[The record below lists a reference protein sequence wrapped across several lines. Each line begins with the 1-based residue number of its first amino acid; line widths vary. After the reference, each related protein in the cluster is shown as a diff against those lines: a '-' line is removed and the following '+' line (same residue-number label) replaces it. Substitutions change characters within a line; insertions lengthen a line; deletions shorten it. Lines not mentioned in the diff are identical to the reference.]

1 MSVALPVMS
10 DLHLGQMAASK
21 LDLKTSEYHPEH
33 QSNEKSFDCK
43 VQSVLPALSA
53 DEVSVC
59 ALEDVG
65 GGTHFFEAHLSNSAK
80 DWSHKNHVK
89 YSKGR
94 VLGILE
100 EFVVVLSNSN
110 LL

>member
-65 GGTHFFEAHLSNSAK
+65 GGTHFLETHLRDSGRDGLIRTMSNIPK
-80 DWSHKNHVK
+80 DEYWAFWKS
-89 YSKGR
+89 
-94 VLGILE
+94 LWWC
-100 EFVVVLSNSN
+100 
-110 LL
+110 

>member
-53 DEVSVC
+53 DEMSIC

-65 GGTHFFEAHLSNSAK
+65 GGTHFLEAHLRDSAR
-80 DWSHKNHVK
+80 DSHIRA
-89 YSKGR
+89 YTSYLSFFYTGE
-94 VLGILE
+94 I
-100 EFVVVLSNSN
+100 FVE
-110 LL
+110 